1 MKKILLTLVLILCAG
16 STLAQRGPIDK
27 ARGLFVAFAV
37 GPRLPVGYFSNST
50 DVGYAFNVEVAYT
63 DNEYIPFFIF
73 AKVGFD
79 QFPGA
84 QQFYQISDYSN
95 LSTNLLPVSVGIRY
109 YFPPLVENVV
119 LFMPIVEISADYL
132 YMQRLHQFKLFTGKS
147 NYTEDT
153 SKMGLSVGAGMSMFM
168 MEILATYNY
177 YQSNQYLGL
186 DLKVRLP
193 LYINL

>member
-1 MKKILLTLVLILCAG
+1 
-16 STLAQRGPIDK
+16 
-27 ARGLFVAFAV
+27 
-37 GPRLPVGYFSNST
+37 
-50 DVGYAFNVEVAYT
+50 
-63 DNEYIPFFIF
+63 
-73 AKVGFD
+73 
-79 QFPGA
+79 
-84 QQFYQISDYSN
+84 
-95 LSTNLLPVSVGIRY
+95 
-109 YFPPLVENVV
+109 
-119 LFMPIVEISADYL
+119 MPIVEISADYL